1 MAGGGRVCDDIQG
14 DHIQGD
20 GQTEQ
25 RSSERA
31 TAGAQQTM
39 GLACHDAPGAPQRTS
54 IYKATGRGTPQGE
67 ASCYGRRARWPC
79 GWCGGLRWPGGC
91 DWPAVAGRVS
101 EEEEDDDDD
110 DDLRPQKYGGGHLP
124 TYGKCLRPRRKE
136 TLTGIYLLA
145 EMATRKKRKAND
157 DNNTSTPAEIWRRA
171 STYLRGMTTPEEEG
185 DADGHLP
192 NWKWQRTRCYLVLV
206 VVVVVAVVG
215 SSNNDQTMLCP
226 FLIYPIPHISL
237 EFG

>member
-1 MAGGGRVCDDIQG
+1 MACGGRAGVTWPAVAGACARALWPAVAGGGRVCDDIQG

-110 DDLRPQKYGGGHLP
+110 
-124 TYGKCLRPRRKE
+124 TYARRNME
-136 TLTGIYLLA
+136 AGIYLPMGNA
-145 EMATRKKRKAND
+145 YARGG
-157 DNNTSTPAEIWRRA
+157 RR
-171 STYLRGMTTPEEEG
+171 R
-185 DADGHLP
+185 
-192 NWKWQRTRCYLVLV
+192 
-206 VVVVVAVVG
+206 
-215 SSNNDQTMLCP
+215 
-226 FLIYPIPHISL
+226 
-237 EFG
+237 

>member
-1 MAGGGRVCDDIQG
+1 MVERRSRGWATLQPPYLCQNRDEPGNFFARPLGRK
-14 DHIQGD
+14 
-20 GQTEQ
+20 T
-25 RSSERA
+25 SE
-31 TAGAQQTM
+31 
-39 GLACHDAPGAPQRTS
+39 AP
-54 IYKATGRGTPQGE
+54 YLRGKVQSNVGNC
-67 ASCYGRRARWPC
+67 SRRH
-79 GWCGGLRWPGGC
+79 
-91 DWPAVAGRVS
+91 
-101 EEEEDDDDD
+101 
-110 DDLRPQKYGGGHLP
+110 LRPQKYGGGHLP

>member
-1 MAGGGRVCDDIQG
+1 MDESVSAACLTRLGTVRPSRL
-14 DHIQGD
+14 
-20 GQTEQ
+20 Q
-25 RSSERA
+25 RGPTTRRRRRR
-31 TAGAQQTM
+31 
-39 GLACHDAPGAPQRTS
+39 RT
-54 IYKATGRGTPQGE
+54 TTTTTTHL
-67 ASCYGRRARWPC
+67 RR
-79 GWCGGLRWPGGC
+79 
-91 DWPAVAGRVS
+91 
-101 EEEEDDDDD
+101 
-110 DDLRPQKYGGGHLP
+110 QKYGGRLLP

-157 DNNTSTPAEIWRRA
+157 DDTTSTPAEIWRRA

-185 DADGHLP
+185 DTDGHLP